1 MLLHNETYF
10 LQQKLANYCRD
21 GNLIHIDGT
30 RKDRL
35 PHYRRL
41 IYNVINDALET
52 AYPITKQ
59 ILPGDKWDSLVY
71 DFFKNQEILTPV
83 LWKMPFIFYEYCFQ
97 NNIGQKLNHPYLDD
111 LLYFEWIEI
120 EVYNMPD
127 RDIPAYKAKRNLLD
141 NKIIVNPEHEIVM
154 LEYPVF
160 KMPAS
165 ELEKNKGEYFLL
177 VYREQENL
185 SVRFF
190 EMSKA
195 MVWLFENMR
204 NGKKTGREI
213 LQEAGHVLNLTKT
226 AINELSDSLFQDLL
240 DKGIILGAK

>member
-1 MLLHNETYF
+1 MLLHKETYD
-10 LQQKLANYCRD
+10 LQHKLANYCRD

-41 IYNVINDALET
+41 IYNMINDALET

-59 ILPGDKWDSLVY
+59 VFHEDEWDGLVY
-71 DFFKNQEILTPV
+71 DFFRSWEIQTPI
-83 LWKMPFIFYEYCFQ
+83 LWKMPFTFYEYCFQ
-97 NNIGQKLNHPYLDD
+97 NNIGQKLNRPYLND

-127 RDIPAYKAKRNLLD
+127 RDIPAYNAKNSLLD
-141 NKIIVNPEHEIVM
+141 NKIVINPEHEIVM

-160 KMPAS
+160 KMPVS
-165 ELEKNKGEYFLL
+165 ELEKNKEEYFLL
-177 VYREQENL
+177 VYREQKNL

-195 MVWLFENMR
+195 MVWLFENMYT
-204 NGKKTGREI
+204 GKKTGKQI
-213 LQEAGHVLNLTKT
+213 LQEAEHILNLNKKT
-226 AINELSDSLFQDLL
+226 INELSDSLLPDLL